1 MTGGGRFG
9 PTRPGA
15 ERWQLRGRVLE
26 VDRPRILGIINVT
39 PDSFSDGG
47 NFFSTEAAIAQAGRM
62 ISEGAD
68 AIDIGGESTRP
79 GAQSV
84 PAREELKRVLP
95 AIRAIRSRWS
105 NIAISIDT
113 VKAEV
118 ARAALAEGASIVND
132 VSGMSLDPEMPEVCA
147 EAGCSVVLMHSRGS
161 VADMAS
167 YDNAAYGSDAVG
179 EILSEL
185 EESVQT
191 AQRAGIHP
199 GRIALD
205 PGIGFSKRTQH
216 SLAALVELPRIVA
229 LGYPVFVGAS
239 RKRVIAE
246 LIRYTSGVG
255 SAPVGGT
262 TLAQQ
267 QISNEDRDMATV
279 GVNVVAFFAG
289 ARIFRVHSV
298 RANRLALD
306 TAWALTP
313 EESELLAD

>member
-1 MTGGGRFG
+1 VSFAWPSKSQRPIIFG
-9 PTRPGA
+9 
-15 ERWQLRGRVLE
+15 
-26 VDRPRILGIINVT
+26 ILNVT

-62 ISEGAD
+62 IAEGAD

-79 GAQSV
+79 GAKSV

-105 NIAISIDT
+105 KVAISIDT

-118 ARAALAEGASIVND
+118 ASAALAEGASIVND
-132 VSGMSLDPEMPEVCA
+132 VSGMTLDPEMPRVCS
-147 EAGCSVVLMHSRGS
+147 EAGCSVVLMHSRGN

-167 YDNAAYGSDAVG
+167 YDNAVYGADPVG

-205 PGIGFSKRTQH
+205 PGIGFSKRTEH
-216 SLAALVELPRIVA
+216 SLAALVQLPRVVA

-246 LIRYTSGVG
+246 LIRYTGGSGG
-255 SAPVGGT
+255 STRGT

-267 QISNEDRDMATV
+267 VVSNEDRDMATV

-306 TAWALTP
+306 AAWALTP

>member
-1 MTGGGRFG
+1 VSFAWPSKSQRPNIFG
-9 PTRPGA
+9 
-15 ERWQLRGRVLE
+15 
-26 VDRPRILGIINVT
+26 ILNVT

-47 NFFSTEAAIAQAGRM
+47 NFFSPETAIAQADRM

-68 AIDIGGESTRP
+68 AIDVGGESTRP
-79 GAQSV
+79 GAQPV
-84 PAREELKRVLP
+84 PVREELKRVLP
-95 AIRAIRSRWS
+95 VIRAIRSRWS
-105 NIAISIDT
+105 DIAISIDT

-132 VSGMSLDPEMPEVCA
+132 VSGMSLDPEMPRVCA

-167 YDNAAYGSDAVG
+167 YDKADYGSDPVG
-179 EILSEL
+179 EILTEL
-185 EESVQT
+185 EESVAT

-205 PGIGFSKRTQH
+205 PGIGFSKRTGH

-246 LIRYTSGVG
+246 LIRYTSGAAAG
-255 SAPVGGT
+255 TGT
-262 TLAQQ
+262 TLAQEMV
-267 QISNEDRDMATV
+267 SNEDRDMATV

-289 ARIFRVHSV
+289 ARIFRVHGV

-306 TAWALTP
+306 TAWALKP

>member
-1 MTGGGRFG
+1 VTFAWPSKSQRPTIFG
-9 PTRPGA
+9 
-15 ERWQLRGRVLE
+15 
-26 VDRPRILGIINVT
+26 ILNVT

-47 NFFSTEAAIAQAGRM
+47 NFLSAEAAIAQAGQM

-79 GAQSV
+79 GAKPVS
-84 PAREELKRVLP
+84 AREELKRVLP
-95 AIRAIRSRWS
+95 VIRGIRSRWS
-105 NIAISIDT
+105 DVAISIDT

-118 ARAALAEGASIVND
+118 ATAALSEGVAIVND
-132 VSGMSLDPEMPEVCA
+132 VSGMSLDPEMPGVCA
-147 EAGCSVVLMHSRGS
+147 EAGCSVVLMHSRGT

-167 YDNAAYGSDAVG
+167 YENAVYGNDPVG
-179 EILSEL
+179 EIVAEL

-205 PGIGFSKRTQH
+205 PGIGFSKRTGH

-246 LIRYTSGVG
+246 LIRYTGG
-255 SAPVGGT
+255 SAGVAGGT
-262 TLAQQ
+262 TLAPQLV
-267 QISNEDRDMATV
+267 SNDDRDMTTV

-289 ARIFRVHSV
+289 ARIFRVHRV
-298 RANRLALD
+298 RPNRLALD
-306 TAWALTP
+306 AAWALTP

>member
-1 MTGGGRFG
+1 VSFAWPSKSQRPNVFG
-9 PTRPGA
+9 
-15 ERWQLRGRVLE
+15 
-26 VDRPRILGIINVT
+26 ILNVT

-47 NFFSTEAAIAQAGRM
+47 NFFSPETAIAQADRM

-68 AIDIGGESTRP
+68 AIDVGGESTRP
-79 GAQSV
+79 GAQPV
-84 PAREELKRVLP
+84 PVREELKRVLP
-95 AIRAIRSRWS
+95 VIRAIRSRWS
-105 NIAISIDT
+105 GVAISIDT

-132 VSGMSLDPEMPEVCA
+132 VSGMSLDPEMPRVCA

-167 YDNAAYGSDAVG
+167 YDKADYGSDPVG
-179 EILSEL
+179 EILTEL
-185 EESVQT
+185 EESVAT

-205 PGIGFSKRTQH
+205 PGIGFSKRTGH

-246 LIRYTSGVG
+246 LIRYTSGAAA
-255 SAPVGGT
+255 STGT

-267 QISNEDRDMATV
+267 MVSNEDRDMATV

-306 TAWALTP
+306 TAWALKP
-313 EESELLAD
+313 EESELFAD

>member
-1 MTGGGRFG
+1 MSFAWPSKSQRPNIFG
-9 PTRPGA
+9 
-15 ERWQLRGRVLE
+15 
-26 VDRPRILGIINVT
+26 ILNVT

-47 NFFSTEAAIAQAGRM
+47 NFFSPETAIAQADRM

-68 AIDIGGESTRP
+68 AIDVGGESTRP
-79 GAQSV
+79 GAQPV
-84 PAREELKRVLP
+84 PVREEMKRVLP
-95 AIRAIRSRWS
+95 VIRAIRSRWS
-105 NIAISIDT
+105 DIAISIDT

-132 VSGMSLDPEMPEVCA
+132 VSGMSLDPEMPRVCA

-167 YDNAAYGSDAVG
+167 YDQADYGSDPVG
-179 EILSEL
+179 EILTEL
-185 EESVQT
+185 EESVAT

-205 PGIGFSKRTQH
+205 PGIGFSKRTEH

-246 LIRYTSGVG
+246 LIRYTSGAAA
-255 SAPVGGT
+255 STST

-267 QISNEDRDMATV
+267 MVSNEDRDMATV

-289 ARIFRVHSV
+289 ARIFRVHGV

>member
-1 MTGGGRFG
+1 VTFAWPSKSQRPTIFG
-9 PTRPGA
+9 
-15 ERWQLRGRVLE
+15 
-26 VDRPRILGIINVT
+26 ILNVT

-47 NFFSTEAAIAQAGRM
+47 NFLSAEAAIAQAGQM

-79 GAQSV
+79 GAKPVS
-84 PAREELKRVLP
+84 AREELKRVLP
-95 AIRAIRSRWS
+95 VIRGIRSRWS
-105 NIAISIDT
+105 DVAISIDT
-113 VKAEV
+113 VKSEV
-118 ARAALAEGASIVND
+118 AIAALGEGVAIVND
-132 VSGMSLDPEMPEVCA
+132 VSGMSLDPEMPRVCA
-147 EAGCSVVLMHSRGS
+147 EAGCSVVLMHSRGT

-167 YDNAAYGSDAVG
+167 YENAVYGKDPVG
-179 EILSEL
+179 EIVAEL

-191 AQRAGIHP
+191 VQRAGIHP

-205 PGIGFSKRTQH
+205 PGIGFSKRTGH

-246 LIRYTSGVG
+246 LIRYTGGAGAAVG
-255 SAPVGGT
+255 ST
-262 TLAQQ
+262 TLAPQLV
-267 QISNEDRDMATV
+267 SNDDRDMTTV

-289 ARIFRVHSV
+289 ARIFRVHRV
-298 RANRLALD
+298 RPNRLALD
-306 TAWALTP
+306 AAWALTP

>member
-1 MTGGGRFG
+1 VSFAWPSKSQRPNVFG
-9 PTRPGA
+9 
-15 ERWQLRGRVLE
+15 
-26 VDRPRILGIINVT
+26 ILNVT

-47 NFFSTEAAIAQAGRM
+47 NFFSPETAIAQADRM

-68 AIDIGGESTRP
+68 AIDVGGESTRP
-79 GAQSV
+79 GAQPV
-84 PAREELKRVLP
+84 PVREELKRILP
-95 AIRAIRSRWS
+95 VIRAIRSRWS
-105 NIAISIDT
+105 DMAISIDT

-132 VSGMSLDPEMPEVCA
+132 VSGMSLDPEMPRVCA

-167 YDNAAYGSDAVG
+167 YDKADYGSDPVG
-179 EILSEL
+179 EILTEL
-185 EESVQT
+185 EESVAT

-205 PGIGFSKRTQH
+205 PGIGFSKRTEH
-216 SLAALVELPRIVA
+216 SLAALVQLPRIVA

-246 LIRYTSGVG
+246 LIRYTSGAAA
-255 SAPVGGT
+255 STGT
-262 TLAQQ
+262 TFAQQ
-267 QISNEDRDMATV
+267 MVSNEDRDMATV

-289 ARIFRVHSV
+289 ARIFRVHGV

-306 TAWALTP
+306 ISWALTP